1 LLWANLFV
9 NANYLIFLRDT
20 IPIIGFRTINI
31 VCHQKAQVEQLPF
44 ETHKV
49 FRIGANAWV
58 DDYENTLKDMQT
70 YLEDNQIRNEVFVFC
85 AGVLSNMLIYQ
96 LTRMNVNNTYI
107 DLGSVFDVTMG
118 LGETRQYLK
127 GKKKRLK
134 KVCIW

>member
-1 LLWANLFV
+1 
-9 NANYLIFLRDT
+9 
-20 IPIIGFRTINI
+20 
-31 VCHQKAQVEQLPF
+31 
-44 ETHKV
+44 
-49 FRIGANAWV
+49 
-58 DDYENTLKDMQT
+58 MQT

-96 LTRMNVNNTYI
+96 LTRMNFNNTYI